1 MPSVK
6 DESDGDGE
14 EMSHDSNDSNQSSA
28 SCDSSVEHSDS
39 DDSSEMDEDE
49 CERRRTE
56 CMENLVDLE
65 RQFTLLKEQYA
76 HRLYRERITQVDTK
90 LGEVKIG
97 KSEEYLVPLERLKEN
112 MKTKTEVAGILKQ
125 YRLQNIHNKY
135 LAEEQAA
142 LQNFQSEKEL
152 IWDYFHSELQ
162 EKIRRL
168 EEDRNNVD
176 IHADLWLNSS
186 GRRRRGHTERRRA
199 VSVAGPYI
207 VYMLNDAD
215 ILEDWAVIKKSLGSR
230 KSEIL

>member
-1 MPSVK
+1 MKMPSVK
-6 DESDGDGE
+6 DESEAEGE
-14 EMSHDSNDSNQSSA
+14 EMSHDSNESNQSSA
-28 SCDSSVEHSDS
+28 SCDSSAEHSDS

-49 CERRRTE
+49 CERRRNE

-65 RQFTLLKEQYA
+65 RQFTLLKEQ
-76 HRLYRERITQVDTK
+76 LYRERITQVDTK
-90 LGEVKIG
+90 LGEVRVG

-125 YRLQNIHNKY
+125 YRLQNIQNKF

-142 LQNFQSEKEL
+142 LQNFESEKEL
-152 IWDYFHSELQ
+152 IWDCIHNDLQ

-176 IHADLWLNSS
+176 IHADLWLNSN
-186 GRRRRGHTERRRA
+186 GRRRRNHTERRRA
-199 VSVAGPYI
+199 ISVSGPYI

-215 ILEDWAVIKKSLGSR
+215 ILEDWALIKKSLSSR
-230 KSEIL
+230 KTEII

>member
-1 MPSVK
+1 M
-6 DESDGDGE
+6 
-14 EMSHDSNDSNQSSA
+14 
-28 SCDSSVEHSDS
+28 
-39 DDSSEMDEDE
+39 
-49 CERRRTE
+49 
-56 CMENLVDLE
+56 
-65 RQFTLLKEQYA
+65 
-76 HRLYRERITQVDTK
+76 YRERITQVDTK

-125 YRLQNIHNKY
+125 YRLQNIQNKY
-135 LAEEQAA
+135 QAEEQAA

-176 IHADLWLNSS
+176 IHADLWLSSS

>member
-6 DESDGDGE
+6 DESEAEGE
-14 EMSHDSNDSNQSSA
+14 EMSHDSNESNQSSA
-28 SCDSSVEHSDS
+28 SCDSSAEHSDS

-49 CERRRTE
+49 CERRRNE

-65 RQFTLLKEQYA
+65 RQFTLLKEQ
-76 HRLYRERITQVDTK
+76 LYRERITQVDTK
-90 LGEVKIG
+90 LGEVRVG
-97 KSEEYLVPLERLKEN
+97 KSEEYLIPLERLKEN
-112 MKTKTEVAGILKQ
+112 MKTKTEVAGILRQ
-125 YRLQNIHNKY
+125 YRLQNIQNKF

-142 LQNFQSEKEL
+142 LQNFESEKEL
-152 IWDYFHSELQ
+152 IWDCIHNDLQ

-176 IHADLWLNSS
+176 IHADLWLNST
-186 GRRRRGHTERRRA
+186 GRRRRNHTERRRA

-215 ILEDWAVIKKSLGSR
+215 ILEDWALIKKSVSTR
-230 KSEIL
+230 KSEIM